1 MPGSHTFTR
10 KRKMGLAELLQCSLV
25 RRGLTTEMELWHYF
39 HHKQE
44 KGMRLSKQGYL
55 QQRKRLNPEVF
66 HYLNQEYLSTFYQ
79 EDKPI
84 TWNGYLL
91 AAIDSSKAEVPNS
104 EENRRTFGQ
113 SNNQHTQNGQ
123 VRALVSGAYDVLN
136 HFYLDLQIGAISSSE
151 SEIAKRHFHN
161 VSKVVGDSSVLL
173 IFDRGY
179 PSIEFIDYL
188 QEQGFMYLFRLSS
201 NDYKQERERMSTT
214 DEIVNLKH
222 TKPRL
227 RKIRKNHPQ
236 RADALEH
243 KQHTS
248 VRILKT
254 KLFSGQELTMMT
266 NLPKEHSATEI
277 QKLYFLRWEIEK
289 KYHTLKNKMKL
300 ESVTGKASI
309 YVYQDFL
316 AQILTYN
323 MMQDIRKAADSN
335 VTSNLPHGKNP
346 MRTNENIAIGLF
358 KERLVFLLLESDG
371 KKRSCAFQTLQT
383 EMESYLL
390 PIRTMPSQQR
400 SFHLSN
406 KYCNNQK
413 SSF

>member
-1 MPGSHTFTR
+1 
-10 KRKMGLAELLQCSLV
+10 
-25 RRGLTTEMELWHYF
+25 
-39 HHKQE
+39 
-44 KGMRLSKQGYL
+44 MRVSKQGYL

-66 HYLNQEYLSTFYQ
+66 RYLNQEYLSMFYQ
-79 EDKPI
+79 QDKPI

-91 AAIDSSKAEVPNS
+91 AAIDTSKAEVPNS
-104 EENRRTFGQ
+104 EENRRAFGQ
-113 SNNQHTQNGQ
+113 SNNQHTQSGQ

-136 HFYLDLQIGAISSSE
+136 HFYLDLQLGAISCSE

-161 VSKVVGDSSVLL
+161 LSKVVGDSSVLL

-179 PSIEFIDYL
+179 PSIEFVDYL
-188 QEQGFMYLFRLSS
+188 QEQGFVYLFRLSS

-214 DEIVNLKH
+214 DEIVDLKH

-227 RKIRKNHPQ
+227 QKIRKNHPQ
-236 RADALEH
+236 RAEVLEQ

-254 KLFSGQELTMMT
+254 RLFSGQELAMMT
-266 NLPKEHSATEI
+266 NLPEEHTATEI

-300 ESVTGKASI
+300 ESVTGKATI

-323 MMQDIRKAADSN
+323 MMQDIRKAADFQVSN
-335 VTSNLPHGKNP
+335 SSAHGKYP

-358 KERLVFLLLESDG
+358 KEKLILVLLETDK
-371 KKRSCAFQTLQT
+371 KKRSCALQILQT
-383 EMESYLL
+383 EMGNYLL
-390 PIRTMPSQQR
+390 PIRNLPSQQR

>member
-1 MPGSHTFTR
+1 MPGSHAFTR

-39 HHKQE
+39 HNKRV

-66 HYLNQEYLSTFYQ
+66 RYLNQEYLSAFYQ
-79 EDKPI
+79 EDNPN

-104 EENRRTFGQ
+104 EENRRAFGQ

-136 HFYLDLQIGAISSSE
+136 HFYLDLEIGAISCSE
-151 SEIAKRHFHN
+151 SEIAKRHVQN
-161 VSKVVGDSSVLL
+161 LSKVVGDTSVLL

-179 PSIEFIDYL
+179 PSIELIDYL
-188 QEQGFMYLFRLSS
+188 QERGFTYLFRLSS
-201 NDYKQERERMSTT
+201 NDYQQERERMRTT
-214 DEIVNLKH
+214 DEIVSLEH

-227 RKIRKNHPQ
+227 RRIRKSHPQ
-236 RADALEH
+236 RADVLER
-243 KQHTS
+243 KQHTT

-254 KLFSGQELTMMT
+254 RLLSGQELTLMT
-266 NLPKEHSATEI
+266 NLPQEHTAIEI

-300 ESVTGKASI
+300 ESVTGKATI

-323 MMQDIRKAADSN
+323 MMQDIRNAADSN
-335 VTSNLPHGKNP
+335 MTSNPHHGKYP

-358 KERLVFLLLESDG
+358 KERLIFLLLESDG
-371 KKRSCAFQTLQT
+371 KKRSRALQALQT
-383 EMESYLL
+383 EMENYLL
-390 PIRTMPSQQR
+390 PVRTMPSRQR
-400 SFHLSN
+400 SFHPSN